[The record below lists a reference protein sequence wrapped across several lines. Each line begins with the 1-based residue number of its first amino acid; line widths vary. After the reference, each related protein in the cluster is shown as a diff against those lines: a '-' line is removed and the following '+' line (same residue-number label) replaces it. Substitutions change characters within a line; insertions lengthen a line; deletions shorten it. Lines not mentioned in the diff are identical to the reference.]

1 MFPSFSTSCCNEG
14 IHGCVLL
21 LMYLIPQALVK
32 REGVTGEGSPL
43 SPHER
48 ALFSN
53 LEEKRKKKE
62 GKTSKRRSKKGEMV
76 NNAELCIY

>member
-1 MFPSFSTSCCNEG
+1 
-14 IHGCVLL
+14 
-21 LMYLIPQALVK
+21 MYLVPQALVK

-43 SPHER
+43 SPHDR

-62 GKTSKRRSKKGEMV
+62 GKISKHRSKKGEMV
-76 NNAELCIY
+76 KSTKL